1 MSIALIE
8 SISQEVEA
16 CRACALYESAMRA
29 VPGEGPADAAVMLIG
44 EAPGAAEDRSG
55 RPFVGA
61 SGRLLDTLLRRAGLE
76 RSGVYIANV
85 VKHRPPDNRD
95 PTPAEIRA
103 CQPFLRRQIAAID
116 PQVIVPLGRHAA
128 KYWIPTIHIALHHGR
143 VFRVDGRLVVPM
155 FHPAAALYQRR
166 NLPLLEADFAQLGVY
181 LRDGFP
187 AES

>member
-8 SISQEVEA
+8 SITQEVEA
-16 CRACALYESAMRA
+16 CRACALCESALRA

-95 PTPAEIRA
+95 PTPAEIHA

-128 KYWIPTIHIALHHGR
+128 KYWIPTIQIALHHGR
-143 VFRVDGRLVVPM
+143 VFRVDGRLVIPM